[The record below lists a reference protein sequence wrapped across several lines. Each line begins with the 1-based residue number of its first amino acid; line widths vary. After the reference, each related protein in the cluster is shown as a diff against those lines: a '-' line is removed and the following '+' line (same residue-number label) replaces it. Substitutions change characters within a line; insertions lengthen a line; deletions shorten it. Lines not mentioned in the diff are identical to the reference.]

1 MPISDFVKEF
11 GERLSSGELDTS
23 MSERSSW
30 RSLTRGQL
38 LGRRF
43 LYRMDAYLRMI
54 QEQVPS
60 DKCLDMSLESTV
72 DPSIVVMCFGSTIG
86 VRLRELGLALDAGNR
101 NLALLLSSTDTIA
114 MIRTARSI
122 VRMAQ
127 CCDPLYVPLF
137 SVDRDTGYPEGH
149 VSPFEVESSLRKL
162 LSIHDMAG
170 TPQGEEIVKDLLG
183 ILSALLEMI
192 FNADSCRSSGEL
204 AVDDLDF
211 RTLALRIGLLTNPR
225 EVQLVADPVAEI
237 ERLAQELLENEE
249 LFKGVVFRFIPA
261 KERAAIAW
269 SLLRLFDT
277 LEQALSGKKGEDMRM
292 VRFYSERDMSVW
304 AKSAL
309 ALDALLAQYIS
320 NGTGMDAI
328 DSELAT
334 IQKLIDRRAFVQHTK
349 LDKFRLIRGDK
360 WQTLLKYTVTDV
372 NMTLRNPYWEVY
384 YSPHVV
390 SCINDIRWLIGESG
404 NIRLSNGEWSIWLNG
419 MLFTTSRDSESLA
432 SLWAMLNSVEECV
445 LTLAAYSKT
454 SSLLKLGDLIRGA
467 WGGSESDLRA
477 LVKVDGVDG
486 LLVLKVFEALME
498 KNPPMAKR
506 FLGTGNMEDVL
517 DLKSTSYP
525 EEYFKSLANASLFAD
540 NGYTFWELISR
551 PFVGDGKDDAL
562 IIVSRACIELAS
574 IVAKLAVPESTRD
587 TILQL
592 WVSRN
597 DDVSFI
603 TFVAISRFVFPIESI
618 TDYLEFFPDV
628 IVYGDRFSHDELLH
642 HARIMF
648 IAEFRPYCVS
658 VEMRLDPFISRS
670 DRSVLTVC
678 TSRDQLLQHSFELF
692 EDVLV
697 DLNSWKTT
705 IEIEF
710 TGEDGH
716 DHGGLR
722 KEWYYLVALEILK
735 GDNGITEETEEGS
748 GRYTFAPISYF
759 SGNDKDLAEFVG
771 KFVAKAMLDRQVLPI
786 RFSSAMYKF
795 ILEGLDAVQLDLD
808 MYSQQSP
815 LHAQSLSWILEN
827 QVVEGLSFAVDIVE
841 AGTHRIHDLVPGGSS
856 IPVTEDNKHEYVCL
870 MIEYKMR
877 DSVRG
882 RLEKFLS
889 GFYSVINR
897 DILNGRFSSD
907 ELELLISD
915 AGDGIDLE
923 DLEANTE
930 LIGYTDSSPQIEWF
944 WEVVSSFDQ
953 EELGLLVKFITGSPI
968 PPPGGFAHLRGGPN
982 QTASCI
988 SIAIVATDSAAPPL
1002 PSSHTCINQLN
1013 LPEYASIDELRQK
1026 LTMAI
1031 SEAHEGFTFA

>member
-30 RSLTRGQL
+30 RSLTRCQL

-43 LYRMDAYLRMI
+43 LYRMDAHLRMI
-54 QEQVPS
+54 QEQVLSEKVS
-60 DKCLDMSLESTV
+60 DRSLDSTV
-72 DPSIVVMCFGSTIG
+72 DPSIVVMFFGSPIG
-86 VRLRELGLALDAGNR
+86 VILRELGLALDSGHK
-101 NLALLLSSTDTIA
+101 NLPLLLYSTDTIA
-114 MIRTARSI
+114 MIRKARSI

-127 CCDPLYVPLF
+127 CSDPSYVPLF

-149 VSPFEVESSLRKL
+149 VSPSEVESWLRKL

-170 TPQGEEIVKDLLG
+170 TPQGKEIVKDLLG
-183 ILSALLEMI
+183 NIRALLEMI
-192 FNADSCRSSGEL
+192 LSADSCRIGGEL

-225 EVQLVADPVAEI
+225 EVQLVSDPVAEI

-249 LFKGVVFRFIPA
+249 LFQGLVFRFIPA
-261 KERAAIAW
+261 KERVSISG

-277 LEQALSGKKGEDMRM
+277 VEQALSGKKGNNVGM
-292 VRFYSERDMSVW
+292 VRFYSEIDMSAW
-304 AKSAL
+304 GKSAL
-309 ALDALLAQYIS
+309 VLDTLLAQYITD
-320 NGTGMDAI
+320 GTGMEKI

-334 IQKLIDRRAFVQHTK
+334 IQKLIDRRAMVQHTK
-349 LDKFRLIRGDK
+349 LNRFRLIRGDE
-360 WQTLLKYTVTDV
+360 WQTLLKYTVSDV

-404 NIRLSNGEWSIWLNG
+404 TNRLSNGEWSIWLNG
-419 MLFTTSRDSESLA
+419 MLFTTSSDSESLA
-432 SLWAMLNSVEECV
+432 SLWAMLKSVEDCV

-467 WGGSESDLRA
+467 WEGSESDLRA

-486 LLVLKVFEALME
+486 FLVLKVFEALIE
-498 KNPPMAKR
+498 KNPSMAKN
-506 FLGTGNMEDVL
+506 FLGTGNMEEVL
-517 DLKSTSYP
+517 ELKGTSYAA
-525 EEYFKSLANASLFAD
+525 EYFKSLANASLFAD
-540 NGYTFWELISR
+540 NGHTFWELISR
-551 PFVGDGKDDAL
+551 PFVGDGKDEAL
-562 IIVSRACIELAS
+562 IIVSRACIKSAD
-574 IVAKLAVPESTRD
+574 IVAKLAVPESARD
-587 TILQL
+587 TILEL
-592 WVSRN
+592 WARRK

-603 TFVAISRFVFPIESI
+603 TFVAMSRFVFPIGSI

-628 IVYGDRFSHDELLH
+628 IVYGGRFSHDELLH

-648 IAEFRPYCVS
+648 FAEFRPNCVS

-670 DRSVLTVC
+670 NRSVLTVC

-697 DLNSWKTT
+697 NLNSWKTT
-705 IEIEF
+705 IEIDF

-735 GDNGITEETEEGS
+735 GDNGIMEETEEGS
-748 GRYTFAPISYF
+748 GRYTFAPISSF
-759 SGNDKDLAEFVG
+759 SGNDKDVAEFVG
-771 KFVAKAMLDRQVLPI
+771 KFVAKAMIDKQVLPI
-786 RFSSAMYKF
+786 RLSSAIYKF
-795 ILEGLDAVQLDLD
+795 ILEELDAVQLDLD
-808 MYSQQSP
+808 MYSRQSP

-827 QVVEGLSFAVDIVE
+827 QVVEGLSFAVDFVE

-870 MIEYKMR
+870 MIEYKIR

-882 RLEKFLS
+882 RLENFLT
-889 GFYSVINR
+889 GFHSVISR

-907 ELELLISD
+907 ELELLISG

-923 DLEANTE
+923 DIEANTK

-944 WEVVSSFDQ
+944 WEVISSFDQ
-953 EELGLLVKFITGSPI
+953 KELGLLVKFITGSPI
-968 PPPGGFAHLRGGPN
+968 RPPGGFAHLRGGPN
-982 QTASCI
+982 QTPSCI
-988 SIAIVATDSAAPPL
+988 SIARVAVDTVTPPL

-1013 LPEYASIDELRQK
+1013 LPEYVSIDDLRQK
-1026 LTMAI
+1026 LRMAI
-1031 SEAHEGFTFA
+1031 FEAHEGFTFA